1 MIGLSVARSLRST
14 IEQVS
19 GEVPDIIMLIIG
31 IAIFVWAFSA
41 VFGAAQQVK
50 GLISGL

>member
-1 MIGLSVARSLRST
+1 MSVARSARST

-31 IAIFVWAFSA
+31 IAIFVFAFGPIL
-41 VFGAAQQVK
+41 GAAQQVK
-50 GLISGL
+50 GLLKL